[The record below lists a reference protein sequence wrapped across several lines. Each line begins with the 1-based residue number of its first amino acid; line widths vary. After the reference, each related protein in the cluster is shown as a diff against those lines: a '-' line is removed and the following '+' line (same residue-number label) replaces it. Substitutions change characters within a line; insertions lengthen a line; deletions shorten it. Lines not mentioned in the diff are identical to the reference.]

1 MENHKLSFA
10 IIGLTAVLASA
21 CSVDQK
27 YDITDFNEIDSRIT
41 LFQDGVDIPLGH
53 TSKLHADSLFESFT
67 DSGFLKYLLA
77 DDKGDFHLTF
87 SGEYTNTLYAPSPTV
102 KSILTAVLPYDIHET
117 ATITLDDIPQQFKD
131 IDLALNPT
139 LTLEISTDFNI
150 PVKGKITISPD
161 NIADRTVTVDGIEFP
176 YSEQEGTTSTRTIVI
191 GRDVTDAPGHH
202 TADLSIL
209 ISRIPDNLFITVE
222 VTEVIGEITTIPAG
236 SKCSFE
242 YLLDIPAKFENS
254 PVIHSPLDDAELDS
268 EFTDFLSLGP
278 VEINAKANSTMPAEI
293 SVVISLLDDGG
304 NVMELDQKCSLTIPA
319 GPTASAQELAPMIFS
334 LKDKSVKPAKMHFDM
349 TVKPVMNQQFNENQF
364 IELLD
369 MYLRLAEGI
378 TIENKQQ

>member
-21 CSVDQK
+21 CSVDPR
-27 YDITDFNEIDSRIT
+27 YDITSVNEIDSEIT

-150 PVKGKITISPD
+150 PVKGKIVISPD
-161 NIADRTVTVDGIEFP
+161 EIEDRTVTVNDIEFP
-176 YSEQEGTTSTRTIVI
+176 YSPMEGTTSTRTIMI
-191 GRDVTDAPGHH
+191 GRDVTEAPGHYKV
-202 TADLSIL
+202 DLSPL
-209 ISRIPDNLFITVE
+209 LSRIPDILYITVD
-222 VTEVIGEITTIPAG
+222 VTEVIGEITTVPTG
-236 SKCSFE
+236 SECSFE

-278 VEINAKANSTMPAEI
+278 VEINAKANSTMPAEMSI
-293 SVVISLLDDGG
+293 AISLLDDEG
-304 NVMELDQKCSLTIPA
+304 NEIDLEQECSLTIPA
-319 GPTASAQELAPMIFS
+319 GPTKSARDLDPVIFS
-334 LKDKSVKPAKMHFDM
+334 LRDKSAKPAIMHFDM
-349 TVKPVMNQQFNENQF
+349 TVQPVMNQPFNKNQF